1 MIIVFEGIDGSGK
14 DTQARYLSKSLNA
27 LVKSYPDRKG
37 LFGDLF
43 NRVLGG
49 KVHITGDFLFPMFL
63 MDMYKDRNLLREYKS
78 SNSRHLILVRY
89 FYSTL
94 AYQGAQGFD
103 YDEGKSVINA
113 FDLVDPDYV
122 FILDVPPKTA
132 LERSHRDKREIFEKV
147 DFLEKVRLNYK
158 KIYEDRFRAERFYWV
173 DTSYPKQEIANHI
186 LSLLD
191 F

>member
-1 MIIVFEGIDGSGK
+1 MLIVLEGIDGSGK
-14 DTQARYLSKSLNA
+14 DTQARYLSKSINA
-27 LVKSYPDRKG
+27 IIKSYPDRNG

-49 KVHITGDFLFPMFL
+49 KVHISGDFLFPMFL
-63 MDMYKDRNLLREYKS
+63 MDMYKDRQLLREYKS
-78 SNSRHLILVRY
+78 SPSKHLILVRY

-103 YDEGKSVINA
+103 YDEGKRVIDA

-122 FILDVPPKTA
+122 FILDVLPKIA
-132 LERSHRDKREIFEKV
+132 LERSHRSTREIFEKV
-147 DFLEKVRLNYK
+147 EFLEKVRSNYRR
-158 KIYEDRFRAERFYWV
+158 IYEDKFRSSKFYWI
-173 DTSYPKQEIANHI
+173 DTTYPKQEIANHI